1 MADSASA
8 TGSTTE
14 PTLLGI
20 YLNDH
25 LAGATGGLELARRTA
40 GGTPRHRAREDADP
54 AREGDPGGPRGLLEF
69 MAALEVPVRQ
79 YKVASAWVAEKV
91 GRLKLNGRL
100 LDRSPLSSLVELE
113 TLRLGVE
120 GKACL
125 WRTLLVVAKHEPRL
139 DAPRLDAS
147 AQEGDRSAGEPGG
160 DAHGRSSGGLHPRL
174 TVRGWARCARAR
186 SSAYA

>member
-1 MADSASA
+1 MAGSASA
-8 TGSTTE
+8 TGTKTE
-14 PTLLGI
+14 PTLIGI

-25 LAGATGGLELARRTA
+25 LAGSTGGLELARRTA
-40 GGTPRHRAREDADP
+40 GAHRGTEAGTTLTRLAKEIEEDRDA
-54 AREGDPGGPRGLLEF
+54 LLEI

-113 TLRLGVE
+113 ALRLGVE

-125 WRTLLVVAKHEPRL
+125 WRTLLLVAKHEPRL
-139 DAPRLDAS
+139 DSSQLDSLLDRATLQLETVEAMRMEAS
-147 AQEGDRSAGEPGG
+147 AEVFIPA
-160 DAHGRSSGGLHPRL
+160 
-174 TVRGWARCARAR
+174 
-186 SSAYA
+186 

>member
-1 MADSASA
+1 MAESASA
-8 TGSTTE
+8 TGTKTE

-25 LAGATGGLELARRTA
+25 LAGSTGGLELARRTA
-40 GGTPRHRAREDADP
+40 AAHRGTEDGTTLTRLAKEIEEDRS
-54 AREGDPGGPRGLLEF
+54 ALLAI

-79 YKVASAWVAEKV
+79 YKVAAAWAAEKV

-125 WRTLLVVAKHEPRL
+125 WRTLLLVAKDEPRL
-139 DAPRLDAS
+139 DALRLDALLERATSQLESVEAMRMDAS
-147 AQEGDRSAGEPGG
+147 AEVFTPA
-160 DAHGRSSGGLHPRL
+160 
-174 TVRGWARCARAR
+174 
-186 SSAYA
+186 

>member
-8 TGSTTE
+8 TGTETE

-25 LAGATGGLELARRTA
+25 LAGSTGGLELARRTA
-40 GGTPRHRAREDADP
+40 GAHRGTAVGTTLTRLAKEIQEDREALLAIMAD
-54 AREGDPGGPRGLLEF
+54 
-69 MAALEVPVRQ
+69 LEVPVRQ
-79 YKVASAWVAEKV
+79 YKVAAAWAAEKV

-125 WRTLLVVAKHEPRL
+125 WRTLLVVAKDEPRL
-139 DAPRLDAS
+139 DAPRLDALLERATSQLESLEAMRMDAS
-147 AQEGDRSAGEPGG
+147 AEVFTPA
-160 DAHGRSSGGLHPRL
+160 
-174 TVRGWARCARAR
+174 
-186 SSAYA
+186 

>member
-1 MADSASA
+1 MAEAAGA
-8 TGSTTE
+8 TGSTTD

-25 LAGATGGLELARRTA
+25 LAGSTGGIELARRTA
-40 GGTPRHRAREDADP
+40 GAHRGTEAGTTLTRLAKEIQEDRET
-54 AREGDPGGPRGLLEF
+54 LLEV

-79 YKVASAWVAEKV
+79 YKVAAAWAAEKV

-125 WRTLLVVAKHEPRL
+125 WRTLLLVAEHEPRL
-139 DAPRLDAS
+139 DASRLDALLERASSQLESLEAMRMDAS
-147 AQEGDRSAGEPGG
+147 AEVFTPA
-160 DAHGRSSGGLHPRL
+160 
-174 TVRGWARCARAR
+174 
-186 SSAYA
+186 

>member
-1 MADSASA
+1 MAGSASA
-8 TGSTTE
+8 TGTKIE

-40 GGTPRHRAREDADP
+40 GAHRGTEAGATLTRLAKEIQEDRES
-54 AREGDPGGPRGLLEF
+54 LLEI

-79 YKVASAWVAEKV
+79 YKVAAAWVAEKA

-113 TLRLGVE
+113 TMRLGVE

-125 WRTLLVVAKHEPRL
+125 WRTLLQVAKNET
-139 DAPRLDAS
+139 RLDAS
-147 AQEGDRSAGEPGG
+147 RLDSLIQRAESQLETLEPMRMAASAEAFAP
-160 DAHGRSSGGLHPRL
+160 A
-174 TVRGWARCARAR
+174 
-186 SSAYA
+186 

>member
-1 MADSASA
+1 MAQSASA
-8 TGSTTE
+8 TGTKTE

-25 LAGATGGLELARRTA
+25 LAGSTGGLELARRTA
-40 GGTPRHRAREDADP
+40 VAHRGTEAGTTLTRLAKEIEQDREM
-54 AREGDPGGPRGLLEF
+54 LLEI
-69 MAALEVPVRQ
+69 MAALDVPVRQ
-79 YKVASAWVAEKV
+79 YKVASAWVIEKV

-113 TLRLGVE
+113 TLRLGVA

-139 DAPRLDAS
+139 DAPRLDALL
-147 AQEGDRSAGEPGG
+147 DRATSQLESLEAM
-160 DAHGRSSGGLHPRL
+160 RL
-174 TVRGWARCARAR
+174 GAAAEVFAPA
-186 SSAYA
+186 

>member
-1 MADSASA
+1 M
-8 TGSTTE
+8 TETKTE

-25 LAGATGGLELARRTA
+25 LAGATGGMELARRSA
-40 GGTPRHRAREDADP
+40 GAHRGTEAGTTLTRLAKEIQEDREA
-54 AREGDPGGPRGLLEF
+54 LLAI

-79 YKVASAWVAEKV
+79 YKVATAWAAEKV

-125 WRTLLVVAKHEPRL
+125 WRTLLLEAKHEPRL
-139 DAPRLDAS
+139 DAAELNALLDRATS
-147 AQEGDRSAGEPGG
+147 QLE
-160 DAHGRSSGGLHPRL
+160 
-174 TVRGWARCARAR
+174 TVEAMRMD
-186 SSAYA
+186 SSAEVFAPA

>member
-1 MADSASA
+1 MTGPAERTGAADSRHV
-8 TGSTTE
+8 
-14 PTLLGI
+14 LLGI

-25 LAGATGGLELARRTA
+25 LAGSTGGLELARRAAGAHRGTA
-40 GGTPRHRAREDADP
+40 GSETLSRLAKEIQEDREA
-54 AREGDPGGPRGLLEF
+54 LLEI
-69 MAALEVPVRQ
+69 MAALDVPVRQ

-125 WRTLLVVAKHEPRL
+125 WRTLLLVAKDEPRL
-139 DAPRLDAS
+139 DADRMHELLGRATWQLETVESLRMDAS
-147 AQEGDRSAGEPGG
+147 AEA
-160 DAHGRSSGGLHPRL
+160 L
-174 TVRGWARCARAR
+174 T
-186 SSAYA
+186 SD

>member
-1 MADSASA
+1 MTESPGMSE
-8 TGSTTE
+8 TTAE

-25 LAGATGGLELARRTA
+25 LAGATAGLELARRTA
-40 GGTPRHRAREDADP
+40 GAHRGTEAGTTLTRLATEIQEDRAALQEI
-54 AREGDPGGPRGLLEF
+54 
-69 MAALEVPVRQ
+69 MTALEVPVRQ
-79 YKVASAWVAEKV
+79 YKVATAWAAEKV

-125 WRTLLVVAKHEPRL
+125 WRTLLLVAKHEPRL
-139 DAPRLDAS
+139 DPSRLDALLERATSQLEALEAMRMDAS
-147 AQEGDRSAGEPGG
+147 AEVFTTA
-160 DAHGRSSGGLHPRL
+160 
-174 TVRGWARCARAR
+174 
-186 SSAYA
+186 

>member
-1 MADSASA
+1 M
-8 TGSTTE
+8 TTTNTE

-25 LAGATGGLELARRTA
+25 LAGSTGGLELARRTA
-40 GGTPRHRAREDADP
+40 GAHRGTEAGTTLTRLATEIQEDREA
-54 AREGDPGGPRGLLEF
+54 LLEV
-69 MAALEVPVRQ
+69 MGAREVPVRQ
-79 YKVASAWVAEKV
+79 YKVAAAWAAEKV

-125 WRTLLVVAKHEPRL
+125 WRTLLLVAKHEPRL
-139 DAPRLDAS
+139 DAFRLEGLLDRATSQLESVEALRMDAS
-147 AQEGDRSAGEPGG
+147 AEVFTPA
-160 DAHGRSSGGLHPRL
+160 
-174 TVRGWARCARAR
+174 
-186 SSAYA
+186 

>member
-1 MADSASA
+1 MAESASA
-8 TGSTTE
+8 TGTETE
-14 PTLLGI
+14 PTMLGI

-25 LAGATGGLELARRTA
+25 LAGSTGGLELARRTA
-40 GGTPRHRAREDADP
+40 GAHRGTEAGTTLTRLAKEIQEDREA
-54 AREGDPGGPRGLLEF
+54 LLAI

-79 YKVASAWVAEKV
+79 YKVAAAWAAEKV

-125 WRTLLVVAKHEPRL
+125 WRTLLRVAKHEPRL
-139 DAPRLDAS
+139 DSAQLHTLLQRATSQLESLEAMRMDAS
-147 AQEGDRSAGEPGG
+147 AEVFIPA
-160 DAHGRSSGGLHPRL
+160 
-174 TVRGWARCARAR
+174 
-186 SSAYA
+186 

>member
-1 MADSASA
+1 VADP
-8 TGSTTE
+8 GHV
-14 PTLLGI
+14 LLGI

-40 GGTPRHRAREDADP
+40 GAHRGTPDGTTLDRLANEIQEDREA
-54 AREGDPGGPRGLLEF
+54 LLEI

-79 YKVASAWVAEKV
+79 YKVASAWIAEKV

-113 TLRLGVE
+113 TLRLGAE

-125 WRTLLVVAKHEPRL
+125 WRSLLLVAKHEQRL
-139 DAPRLDAS
+139 DSSLLDSLLHRASSQLETLEAMRMEAS
-147 AQEGDRSAGEPGG
+147 AEVFTPA
-160 DAHGRSSGGLHPRL
+160 
-174 TVRGWARCARAR
+174 
-186 SSAYA
+186 

>member
-1 MADSASA
+1 V
-8 TGSTTE
+8 
-14 PTLLGI
+14 LLGI

-40 GGTPRHRAREDADP
+40 GAHRGTETGTTLTRIAKEIQEDRES
-54 AREGDPGGPRGLLEF
+54 LLEI

-79 YKVASAWVAEKV
+79 YKVAAAWVVEKA

-113 TLRLGVE
+113 TMRVGVE

-125 WRTLLVVAKHEPRL
+125 WRTLLQVAKHEQ
-139 DAPRLDAS
+139 RLDAS
-147 AQEGDRSAGEPGG
+147 RLDSLIQRAASQLETLEPMRMAASAEAFAP
-160 DAHGRSSGGLHPRL
+160 A
-174 TVRGWARCARAR
+174 
-186 SSAYA
+186 

>member
-1 MADSASA
+1 MAESA
-8 TGSTTE
+8 TATGTRTE

-25 LAGATGGLELARRTA
+25 LAGSTGGVELARRTA
-40 GGTPRHRAREDADP
+40 GAHRGTEAGTTLTRLAREIEEDRNA
-54 AREGDPGGPRGLLEF
+54 LLAI

-79 YKVASAWVAEKV
+79 YKVAAAWAAEKV

-125 WRTLLVVAKHEPRL
+125 WRTLLLAAKDEPRL
-139 DAPRLDAS
+139 DASRLDVLLERATSQLESVEAMRMNAS
-147 AQEGDRSAGEPGG
+147 AEVFTPA
-160 DAHGRSSGGLHPRL
+160 
-174 TVRGWARCARAR
+174 
-186 SSAYA
+186 

>member
-1 MADSASA
+1 MTGPADRAGTA
-8 TGSTTE
+8 DPGQV
-14 PTLLGI
+14 LLGI

-40 GGTPRHRAREDADP
+40 GSHRSTAAGTTLTRLANEIEEDREA
-54 AREGDPGGPRGLLEF
+54 LLEI
-69 MAALEVPVRQ
+69 MAALDVPVRQ

-120 GKACL
+120 GKASL
-125 WRTLLVVAKHEPRL
+125 WRTLLLVAKHEQRL
-139 DAPRLDAS
+139 DSSPLDTLLYRASSQLETLEAMRMDAS
-147 AQEGDRSAGEPGG
+147 AEVFSPA
-160 DAHGRSSGGLHPRL
+160 
-174 TVRGWARCARAR
+174 
-186 SSAYA
+186 